1 MIDIHSH
8 ILPGLDDGAR
18 TLEEA
23 VEMVRMAA
31 DNGTTDIV
39 ASPHANDQYAYDLEL
54 IENKIGELQEA
65 SKHVIRVHRGCDFHL
80 STKNLFAVLKH
91 PQEYTVNG
99 KSYLLT
105 ELPELMSP
113 SSASGILAR
122 LQSAGLMPIIT
133 HPERN
138 TILRDRIS
146 EVEAF
151 VNAGCLIQV
160 TAMSLLGGFG
170 KPAQRASEYLLDRGW
185 VHFIASDAH
194 DTRYRPPLLTDAHR
208 AVTKLWGTETAR
220 ALFTTNPML
229 VLRGSAF
236 PGARLGRSELIC

>member
-8 ILPGLDDGAR
+8 ILTGLDDGAR

-23 VEMVRMAA
+23 VEMVRMAV
-31 DNGTTDIV
+31 DSGTTDIV

-54 IENKIGELQEA
+54 IEDKITELLEA
-65 SKHVIRVHRGCDFHL
+65 SKHAIRIHRGCDFHL
-80 STKNLFAVLKH
+80 STKNLFEVLKQAH
-91 PQEYTVNG
+91 KYTVNG

-105 ELPELMSP
+105 ELPDLMP
-113 SSASGILAR
+113 PPSASRILAR

-138 TILRDRIS
+138 TILQDRIS

-185 VHFIASDAH
+185 VHFVASDAH
-194 DTRYRPPLLTDAHR
+194 DVRYRPPILSDAHR
-208 AVTKLWGTETAR
+208 AVTNLWGTETAE
-220 ALFTTNPML
+220 ALFITNPML
-229 VLRGSAF
+229 ALRGSAF
-236 PGARLGRSELIC
+236 PGARTSELTG